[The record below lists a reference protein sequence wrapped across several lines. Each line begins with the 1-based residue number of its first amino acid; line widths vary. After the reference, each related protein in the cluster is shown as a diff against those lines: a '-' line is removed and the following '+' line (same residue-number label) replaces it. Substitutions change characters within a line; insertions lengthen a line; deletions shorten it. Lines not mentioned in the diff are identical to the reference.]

1 MTVPGR
7 SAALVPEVGTLD
19 ERRLARMRR
28 LGYLLDSSIRLPGTR
43 FRFGIDAVIGLVPG
57 LGDIAGGLLS
67 MYIIWESS
75 RLGLPR
81 PILARMAWNV
91 AIDVLV
97 GEVPILGDLFD
108 AGFKTNLRNLAL
120 LDGYLRRPAEA
131 RQSNRRFL
139 WLIVAGLVLLLAGS
153 VGLAVVLVRIISG
166 LLQ

>member
-28 LGYLLDSSIRLPGTR
+28 LGYLLDSSIGLPGTR

-57 LGDIAGGLLS
+57 LGDLAGGFLS

-91 AIDVLV
+91 AVDVLV
-97 GEVPILGDLFD
+97 GEIPILGDLFD
-108 AGFKTNLRNLAL
+108 AGFKANLRNLAL

-131 RQSNRRFL
+131 RQ
-139 WLIVAGLVLLLAGS
+139 
-153 VGLAVVLVRIISG
+153 
-166 LLQ
+166 

>member
-153 VGLAVVLVRIISG
+153 VGLAIVLVRIISG